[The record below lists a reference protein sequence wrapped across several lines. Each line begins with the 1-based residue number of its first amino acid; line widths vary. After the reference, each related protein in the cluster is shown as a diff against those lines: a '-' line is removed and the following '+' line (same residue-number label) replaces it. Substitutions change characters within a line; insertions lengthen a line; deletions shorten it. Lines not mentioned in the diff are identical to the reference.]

1 MIRKKVREIGLIEK
15 QSSMWF
21 QAKTCESNIEDN
33 VVFNGPRAAI
43 NFNDGFGGGTN
54 TTRNLIFNQCRESG
68 DHGPINAWD
77 RTSFISDV
85 YDGTPSYTAKTNSV
99 AKNFIIANYGARTC
113 VHECLLAC
121 LLAASRSHL
130 SCARYLPLSL
140 SLTHILAR
148 SLAQAHRKDSTP
160 TTAPRGTTS
169 MTTSSSWPMG
179 GRWTTEAMTR
189 RSPTT

>member
-113 VHECLLAC
+113 TRMLAC
-121 LLAASRSHL
+121 PACSRRLVPTSPARATSPSLSRSRIFSRVL
-130 SCARYLPLSL
+130 SPRLIAR
-140 SLTHILAR
+140 IR
-148 SLAQAHRKDSTP
+148 HR
-160 TTAPRGTTS
+160 
-169 MTTSSSWPMG
+169 
-179 GRWTTEAMTR
+179 R
-189 RSPTT
+189 RLLVVQHP